1 MSALVELFMIFTV
14 WTMTQCINS
23 ITHGY
28 KEKDGTLHI
37 TSSELKVLRIA
48 PLLIYAIAYPLHML
62 LKEFIL

>member
-1 MSALVELFMIFTV
+1 MSALIELFMVYTV
-14 WTMTQCINS
+14 WVMTKSINS
-23 ITHGY
+23 ITDGY
-28 KEKDGTLHI
+28 KEEDGTSHI